1 MKARKITPEIIVKD
15 GKPRAVILDIGD
27 YEEILERLEDSHDLQ
42 MLRAMRKKALRFRKL
57 QDVLNELSS
66 L

>member
-27 YEEILERLEDSHDLQ
+27 YEEILERLEDAHDLQ
-42 MLRAMRKKALRFRKL
+42 MLRAMRKKPLRFRKL
-57 QDVLNELSS
+57 QDVLNEISS